1 MNRIAKDW
9 TGNKKATFVTLGA
22 SNHSEHEREKHDFYS
37 TDPSTL
43 EIFLKVFLE
52 RTDISYDDKFV
63 YIAINDN
70 EGLAF
75 PKDDVENIEIE

>member
-1 MNRIAKDW
+1 MKVIVN
-9 TGNKKATFVTLGA
+9 
-22 SNHSEHEREKHDFYS
+22 FYQS
-37 TDPSTL
+37 KSRKYDS
-43 EIFLKVFLE
+43 E

-75 PKDDVENIEIE
+75 PKDDVKNIEIE

>member
-1 MNRIAKDW
+1 MKGGKTMTVIVNFYK
-9 TGNKKATFVTLGA
+9 
-22 SNHSEHEREKHDFYS
+22 SESIEYD
-37 TDPSTL
+37 
-43 EIFLKVFLE
+43 LE
-52 RTDISYDDKFV
+52 RTDISCDDKFV

>member
-1 MNRIAKDW
+1 MKGEKTVKVIVN
-9 TGNKKATFVTLGA
+9 FYQ
-22 SNHSEHEREKHDFYS
+22 SESIEYD
-37 TDPSTL
+37 
-43 EIFLKVFLE
+43 LE

>member
-1 MNRIAKDW
+1 MKGEKTMKVIVN
-9 TGNKKATFVTLGA
+9 FYQ
-22 SNHSEHEREKHDFYS
+22 SESIEYD
-37 TDPSTL
+37 L
-43 EIFLKVFLE
+43 EI
-52 RTDISYDDKFV
+52 TDISYDDKFV

>member
-1 MNRIAKDW
+1 MKGEKTMKVIVN
-9 TGNKKATFVTLGA
+9 FYQ
-22 SNHSEHEREKHDFYS
+22 SESIEYDLEK
-37 TDPSTL
+37 
-43 EIFLKVFLE
+43 
-52 RTDISYDDKFV
+52 TDISYDDKFV

>member
-1 MNRIAKDW
+1 MKGEKTMKVIVN
-9 TGNKKATFVTLGA
+9 FYQ
-22 SNHSEHEREKHDFYS
+22 SESIEYD
-37 TDPSTL
+37 
-43 EIFLKVFLE
+43 LE